1 LQDDFRG
8 HAEAETSDAC
18 LRGRLHLFGFRW
30 RSAGERTVLAGIPNQ
45 PVEPTLK
52 TTALLF
58 ILLAIGVVSMQAWF
72 LRRIIREF
80 TYDGTTLQF
89 RTLARSEPQTRVAS
103 QVLAVRDWAGRGGLN
118 GYKLM
123 FRDAPRAYLENDTTN
138 TALLIEHLLR
148 DMPRDR

>member
-1 LQDDFRG
+1 MISGAMPKRKRVM
-8 HAEAETSDAC
+8 HASVAAFIF
-18 LRGRLHLFGFRW
+18 LVF
-30 RSAGERTVLAGIPNQ
+30 AGAALVNAQYLLLTNQ

-58 ILLAIGVVSMQAWF
+58 ILLAIGVVAMQAWF

-89 RTLARSEPQTRVAS
+89 RTLARAEPQTRVAS
-103 QVLAVRDWAGRGGLN
+103 QVLGIRDWAGRGGLN
-118 GYKLM
+118 GYKLI
-123 FRDAPRAYLENDTTN
+123 FRDAPRAYLESDTPN
-138 TALLIEHLLR
+138 AALLIEHLLR